1 MQTYI
6 MFLKGINVGKH
17 KQISMPH
24 LVNALESL
32 GHEDV
37 TTYIRSGNIIFS
49 SRESN
54 ANLLQQSIQAHIEH
68 LYEFE
73 IPTIIY
79 SKENFLSLV
88 KNCPFQPS
96 ETQQIFFGFCQNTI
110 EFSQKL
116 LTTQQDEQAK
126 SIGNILYLQIGPRL
140 LESPLY
146 KTLDKTLK
154 NEQISLRNWKTTMKM
169 VDLLEK

>member
-1 MQTYI
+1 MQKYI
-6 MFLKGINVGKH
+6 MFLRGINVGKH

-24 LVNALESL
+24 LVGALESL
-32 GHEDV
+32 GYEHV

-54 ANLLQQSIQAHIEH
+54 AAVLQQSIQAHLEQ

-73 IPTIIY
+73 IPTIVY
-79 SKENFLSLV
+79 SKDNFLSLV
-88 KNCPFQPS
+88 KNCPFKPN

-116 LTTQQDEQAK
+116 LTAQQDEQAE
-126 SIGNILYLQIGPRL
+126 SYENILYLQLGPHL
-140 LESPLY
+140 LDSPLY
-146 KTLDKTLK
+146 KALDKMLK